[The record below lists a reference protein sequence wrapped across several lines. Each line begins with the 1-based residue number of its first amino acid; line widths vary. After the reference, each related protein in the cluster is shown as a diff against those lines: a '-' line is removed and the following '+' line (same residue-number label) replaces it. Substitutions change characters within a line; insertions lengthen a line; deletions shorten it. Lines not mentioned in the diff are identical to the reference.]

1 MLAYVLLST
10 ALSLSTVLLLK
21 LVWSYRFA
29 AKIPTVQPAVPLLG
43 HIPMF
48 WNRTSEQA
56 FSSLTYCFRQ
66 VDRLGKVLFGP
77 VLLVFVHHPD
87 LLQQLFSREDLHD
100 RPFFYDFLGL
110 GNGLLS
116 ERNGHKW
123 IRSRKVLN
131 PAFNTRM
138 LTGFIPIMDGRA
150 RKLVAKMKP
159 LAGTGTEFDILQYI
173 GECTLEMAFSTT
185 MGRNANE
192 LPGQKEYV
200 KNLEMI
206 MNLIGERVLNV
217 NQFLDVFYRMTEAYR
232 VDKKARTFCNAFTD
246 KVIRERRRELEKE
259 KGLPKARD
267 EFQSKSLNFLDQ
279 ILTIRKKDGSLFGDE
294 EISNNLYNM
303 MAAGNDTSSLTIAFA
318 CLFLAMHPEIQDK
331 VLEEM
336 NSVFHSDAVDITLD
350 TLKQLQYTEQVIK
363 EVLRLCPAV
372 PCGARQ
378 TSGNQVTLD
387 GIHLPPN
394 QIVVFNIFTLH
405 RRKDLWGADAECFN
419 PDRFAPEATKQR
431 HPYAFVPFSAGLRDC
446 IGARYAMNSIRIV
459 LLRILQDFE
468 IKTNL
473 RHEDFR
479 FKFEITLKL
488 AGPHSV
494 WLEKRNKSV

>member
-1 MLAYVLLST
+1 
-10 ALSLSTVLLLK
+10 
-21 LVWSYRFA
+21 
-29 AKIPTVQPAVPLLG
+29 
-43 HIPMF
+43 
-48 WNRTSEQA
+48 
-56 FSSLTYCFRQ
+56 
-66 VDRLGKVLFGP
+66 
-77 VLLVFVHHPD
+77 
-87 LLQQLFSREDLHD
+87 
-100 RPFFYDFLGL
+100 
-110 GNGLLS
+110 
-116 ERNGHKW
+116 
-123 IRSRKVLN
+123 
-131 PAFNTRM
+131 
-138 LTGFIPIMDGRA
+138 
-150 RKLVAKMKP
+150 
-159 LAGTGTEFDILQYI
+159 
-173 GECTLEMAFSTT
+173 
-185 MGRNANE
+185 
-192 LPGQKEYV
+192 
-200 KNLEMI
+200 

-232 VDKKARTFCNAFTD
+232 IDKKARTFCNAFTD

-267 EFQSKSLNFLDQ
+267 EFQSKSMNFLDQ

-303 MAAGNDTSSLTIAFA
+303 MAAVSNRKFLKKKLIQNPLPQQGNDTSSLTIAFA
-318 CLFLAMHPEIQDK
+318 CLFLAMYPEIQDK

-378 TSGNQVTLD
+378 CSGNQVTLD
-387 GIHLPPN
+387 GIQLPAN

-419 PDRFAPEATKQR
+419 PDRFTPEATKQR
-431 HPYAFVPFSAGLRDC
+431 HPHAFLPFSAGLRDC

-459 LLRILQDFE
+459 LLRILQEFE

-494 WLEKRNKSV
+494 WLEKRNKSTV